1 MLFNISKSNTG
12 AIVMHFLSKTLT
24 IDTLSLA
31 HGREISDFFV
41 NTPNVVFPALLL
53 CCMESHFR
61 TIVELVKF
69 IHITNKVY
77 TESMELNK
85 QRSFLN
91 T

>member
-1 MLFNISKSNTG
+1 MEEKYEIFFENT
-12 AIVMHFLSKTLT
+12 L
-24 IDTLSLA
+24 
-31 HGREISDFFV
+31 
-41 NTPNVVFPALLL
+41 NVVFPALLL

-69 IHITNKVY
+69 ININNKVH
-77 TESMELNK
+77 TVSMELNK